1 MWPSVARSDAAE
13 NHDEGVV
20 TMLIVTG
27 GTGYVGGAAI
37 RLLSASSG
45 SGPVVG
51 ISRKASYATP
61 VAGSGVSFRFADYN
75 DRSSLFRAFEGATAL
90 LFIASDGA
98 APDVLRQHA
107 NVIEAATSSGIEH
120 IVFTSIIDVEKS
132 SPFYFTPVYRD
143 AELRLINCGINWTI
157 LRCGLYSDFLLS
169 SWIEPARLSGV
180 INVPAGLSR
189 VAPLSRDDVA
199 AAAVAALA
207 SPEHWGQIY
216 ELTGN
221 QSYSFD
227 EIATLAGK
235 IFGVAIVYKHCSPAD
250 YLLNCWATMSEPWP
264 HAYSTM
270 LSSISQGRFASTSS
284 KFEDLTGR
292 APETLQAFLA
302 RKAK

>member
-1 MWPSVARSDAAE
+1 M
-13 NHDEGVV
+13 
-20 TMLIVTG
+20 
-27 GTGYVGGAAI
+27 

-45 SGPVVG
+45 SRPVVG
-51 ISRKASYATP
+51 IARNPHRVTLEAKRGTC
-61 VAGSGVSFRFADYN
+61 FRIADYD
-75 DRSSLFRAFEGATAL
+75 DRSSLVRAFQGATAL

-98 APDVLRQHA
+98 GPDVVRQHA
-107 NVIEAATSSGIEH
+107 NVIEAAISSSIEH
-120 IVFTSIIDVEKS
+120 IVFTSIIDVEES
-132 SPFYFTPVYRD
+132 SPFYFTPVYRA

-180 INVPAGLSR
+180 ISVPAGPSR

-199 AAAVAALA
+199 AAAVAALT
-207 SPEHWGQIY
+207 SPAHWGQIY
-216 ELTGN
+216 ELTGT

-227 EIATLAGK
+227 EIATLASK
-235 IFGVAIVYKHCSPAD
+235 IFGVAIVYKRCSPAD

-270 LSSISQGRFASTSS
+270 LASISQGRFASTSS
-284 KFEDLTGR
+284 KFEYLTGR

-302 RKAK
+302 RKGK